1 MRSMWLW
8 CAALLLA
15 RVSADASGLQGWLG
29 GARRA
34 MPGSRSPGS
43 RLARVRAR
51 LTLPGL
57 NCSEW
62 LVSEVSARLDKLGSA
77 GETWVAWFCRLRS
90 SRRQWRRAQDLVESG
105 VVEDLTGSW
114 RVDEKHNMDAF
125 LKGLGFNALQ
135 RAAVISA
142 GQVQVIAPRGDVLH
156 IITRD
161 IRGTSELVLPLSGD
175 AVIGEGDGGAEVARR
190 ASVVG
195 GLLTITEEALP
206 ANGTSER
213 VLSVCERSLTAD
225 GRMAIDVRKQTDD
238 GEIVSM
244 RILFSPVRAR
254 RPTEEDPAREATAD
268 DSEHAHACLVSADA
282 DETSPGAAADDRDA
296 NNNPTSSSSSSSS
309 SSSRRVVVD

>member
-1 MRSMWLW
+1 MRSTRLW

-34 MPGSRSPGS
+34 MPGSRSPSS

-51 LTLPGL
+51 LKLPGL

-62 LVSEVSARLDKLGSA
+62 LVSEVNARLDKLGSA
-77 GETWVAWFCRLRS
+77 SETWGARFRRLRS

-282 DETSPGAAADDRDA
+282 DETSSGAEADDYPDA
-296 NNNPTSSSSSSSS
+296 NNNPTSSSSSTSSS
-309 SSSRRVVVD
+309 SES

>member
-1 MRSMWLW
+1 MRSTRLW

-77 GETWVAWFCRLRS
+77 GETWVARFCRLRS

-254 RPTEEDPAREATAD
+254 RPTEEDPAREASAD
-268 DSEHAHACLVSADA
+268 DSELAHTCLVSAGA
-282 DETSPGAAADDRDA
+282 DETSSGAAADDPDA
-296 NNNPTSSSSSSSS
+296 NPSSPSSSSSSES
-309 SSSRRVVVD
+309 

>member
-1 MRSMWLW
+1 MRSTRLW

-51 LTLPGL
+51 LKLPGL

-62 LVSEVSARLDKLGSA
+62 LVSEVNARLDKLGSA
-77 GETWVAWFCRLRS
+77 SETWGARFRRLRS
-90 SRRQWRRAQDLVESG
+90 SRREWRRAKDLVESG

-282 DETSPGAAADDRDA
+282 DETSSGAEADDYPDA
-296 NNNPTSSSSSSSS
+296 NNNPTSSSSSTSSS
-309 SSSRRVVVD
+309 SES